1 MWINLTILVFSLNLH
16 FLIVKSDGNFYKLK
30 MKNKTKGKPHYSF
43 KVLYIGFLL
52 FLPVYP
58 VRSSIS
64 QLQHTEV
71 QTSSKAKMQHCELQ
85 SLLLSLPNWNLSC
98 FVGITA
104 SQIRWSTRNHIFLRK
119 CIADYT
125 CPTCYCF
132 TREKQNQTKQ
142 KTTKLVSLALP
153 ENHAE
158 KLGTANHVF
167 PSFIMMGLFK
177 RQCPRG
183 SPASCQNVI

>member
-1 MWINLTILVFSLNLH
+1 MLHVYFCLKPTFMLTFFSLEQTTWPLYRLFSAYIFKHTLQYEYVLRSHPQQFETENQLNPPNHCTTRPRFMGINLTILVFSLSLH

-85 SLLLSLPNWNLSC
+85 SLLLSLPN
-98 FVGITA
+98 
-104 SQIRWSTRNHIFLRK
+104 
-119 CIADYT
+119 
-125 CPTCYCF
+125 
-132 TREKQNQTKQ
+132 
-142 KTTKLVSLALP
+142 
-153 ENHAE
+153 
-158 KLGTANHVF
+158 
-167 PSFIMMGLFK
+167 
-177 RQCPRG
+177 
-183 SPASCQNVI
+183 